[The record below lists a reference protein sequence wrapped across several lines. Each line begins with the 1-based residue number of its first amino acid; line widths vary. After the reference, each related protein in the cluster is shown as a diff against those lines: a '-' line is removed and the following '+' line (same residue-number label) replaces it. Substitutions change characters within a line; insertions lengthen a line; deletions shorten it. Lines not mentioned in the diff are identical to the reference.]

1 MAENKKTNDNNK
13 ELNTKTQHAKRCF
26 VMMPFS
32 DPEGYAKGHFR
43 KIYEQII
50 KPAIESAGYVAYRV
64 DEDGV
69 SNLITTKIFQ
79 AIVDCDM
86 AICDLSSRNPNVL
99 YELGIRHAFD
109 KPVVLIT
116 DDKTE
121 RIFDIQGLSTIT
133 YRSSRLYDE
142 VPEDQEK
149 IVEAIKAN
157 ENNSSIYSII
167 NMVKLQE
174 AAYDKDYKDVNST
187 ELNNALLMRV
197 IDALDKVEQIQND
210 YNKAYTPK
218 NTINQEFKIIE
229 NTIETINSR
238 LRSLE
243 STIKAFYTLL
253 ASESGSI
260 TPDDLSAITFELLE
274 LQKNIIECLDKN
286 PTVKQY
292 KILMDKYDY
301 IQNLITKIKSI

>member
-1 MAENKKTNDNNK
+1 MAENKKTNDNK

-116 DDKTE
+116 DEKTE

-149 IVEAIKAN
+149 IVEAMKAN

-174 AAYDKDYKDVNST
+174 ATYDKDYKDDN
-187 ELNNALLMRV
+187 LNNAILMRV
-197 IDALDKVEQIQND
+197 INALDKVEQIQND
-210 YNKAYTPK
+210 YNKPIYSNKT
-218 NTINQEFKIIE
+218 TRDQEIEMLDDNIKSIDFQMSILKKAISTYNPATMSSDKLPQIE
-229 NTIETINSR
+229 NEIVR
-238 LRSLE
+238 LKE
-243 STIKAFYTLL
+243 NILL
-253 ASESGSI
+253 F
-260 TPDDLSAITFELLE
+260 LN
-274 LQKNIIECLDKN
+274 KNL
-286 PTVKQY
+286 TVKQY
-292 KILMDKYDY
+292 QMLTNRYDEVQKLLAEIEAIKI
-301 IQNLITKIKSI
+301 